1 MQYTVAMKR
10 VIAIA
15 NQKGGVGKTTTAVN
29 LAASL
34 AATRRRVLLMDLD
47 PQGNA
52 TMGSGIDKSQL
63 ARSACEV
70 LLGECELAQAL
81 VGVAQGGFMLLP
93 SNQDLTAAEVRLLT
107 LPIGRETKLRIALAP
122 KRDAFDIILI
132 DCPPAL
138 NMLTVNALVAADS
151 VLIPMQC
158 EYYALEG
165 LTALLDTVEQIRVA
179 ANPQLSI
186 EGVLRTMFDP
196 RNNLANEVSMQLTTH
211 FGDKVFRT
219 VIPRNIRL
227 AEAPSF
233 GKPALFHDRESRGAL
248 AYLALAGEMIR
259 REDEAFAARARE
271 ALAKDSEFA
280 AALAEDAPPV
290 AGVAAASAPAADA
303 AAAPAEEA
311 ASNGAPDAPHEP
323 APEVTQQSHAAE
335 SHAAESHEAESPQ
348 AQSHAYGDGH
358 GNGTDDESHHEPRG
372 EAGTAQE
379 IGEDTRR

>member
-1 MQYTVAMKR
+1 MKR

-52 TMGSGIDKSQL
+52 TMGSGVDKGTLQ
-63 ARSACEV
+63 RSTCEV
-70 LLGECELAQAL
+70 LLGESDLAAAL
-81 VGVAQGGFMLLP
+81 VQVEQGDFMLLP
-93 SNQDLTAAEVRLLT
+93 ANQDLTAAEVRLLT
-107 LPIGRETKLRIALAP
+107 LPIGREIKLRQALQP
-122 KRDAFDIILI
+122 KREAFDVILI

-138 NMLTVNALVAADS
+138 NMLTINALVAADS

-165 LTALLDTVEQIRVA
+165 LSALLATVEQIRVA

-196 RNNLANEVSMQLTTH
+196 RNNLANEVSAQLVTH

-219 VIPRNIRL
+219 IIPRNIRL

-259 REDEAFAARARE
+259 REEEAYAARAR
-271 ALAKDSEFA
+271 AAVTGDSSFA
-280 AALAEDAPPV
+280 AA
-290 AGVAAASAPAADA
+290 AGN
-303 AAAPAEEA
+303 EA
-311 ASNGAPDAPHEP
+311 ANELSTD
-323 APEVTQQSHAAE
+323 HAV
-335 SHAAESHEAESPQ
+335 
-348 AQSHAYGDGH
+348 
-358 GNGTDDESHHEPRG
+358 
-372 EAGTAQE
+372 
-379 IGEDTRR
+379 GEDTST